1 MTIEDFVYSAEE
13 HGKRDSLLNEVSI
26 LRKQSPSKELKD
38 IYEDAYERVM
48 NT

>member
-13 HGKRDSLLNEVSI
+13 HGKRDSLLNEVSK
-26 LRKQSPSKELKD
+26 LKKQSPSKELKE
-38 IYEDAYERVM
+38 IYEDAYQRVM